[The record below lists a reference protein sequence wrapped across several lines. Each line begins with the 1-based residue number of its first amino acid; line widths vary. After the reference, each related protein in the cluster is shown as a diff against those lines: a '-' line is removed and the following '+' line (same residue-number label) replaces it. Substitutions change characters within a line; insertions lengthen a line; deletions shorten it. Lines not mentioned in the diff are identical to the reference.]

1 MFAAIFNGVA
11 AGLGEGASA
20 TGEGL
25 SIGDGLGDAVGA
37 VGVGAVGVGEFCAV
51 GGGVV
56 QLAINRD
63 STIAPVPVRIIVP
76 WFIRILKVITTFLT
90 IFSLSM
96 SNPFI
101 HINVINRKCGD
112 LIW

>member
-1 MFAAIFNGVA
+1 MIFNGVD
-11 AGLGEGASA
+11 AGLGDGASA

-37 VGVGAVGVGEFCAV
+37 VGVGDDGVGEFCAV

-76 WFIRILKVITTFLT
+76 
-90 IFSLSM
+90 
-96 SNPFI
+96 
-101 HINVINRKCGD
+101 
-112 LIW
+112 